1 MFLPKDNHFL
11 ISVVRIIRSLWF
23 YSSLNLVSYP
33 ANFTDS
39 SRRHKIPGSETKDFV
54 SHDSASIFA
63 VIPIPYKSHRADMR
77 PGRCNRCSGFM
88 SLMRNSEL
96 KESTTLTAS
105 LISVLEGDITSYLKV
120 SHCKLYPEKW
130 LKVKSSQVLHI
141 PWKTYGNIRD
151 TVSYL
156 PAPFI

>member
-1 MFLPKDNHFL
+1 MTVLDSFVQFIFVSEGENLMISLPSLEVSPFCQVWDL
-11 ISVVRIIRSLWF
+11 ILPH
-23 YSSLNLVSYP
+23 LQ
-33 ANFTDS
+33 ANKLACYHLTDS

-141 PWKTYGNIRD
+141 P
-151 TVSYL
+151 
-156 PAPFI
+156 